1 MELQQGV
8 RAEVEELVTEER
20 TARAL
25 GSGGLPVYSTPS
37 MIALMEKASL
47 NAVAEYLPAENST
60 VGTALNVKHNAAS
73 PLGALIKAAGT
84 LKEIDGRRLVFEVR
98 AWDKNGIIG
107 EGTHERFII
116 DDKKFMAKTNLKAV

>member
-1 MELQQGV
+1 MELQQGL

-25 GSGGLPVYSTPS
+25 GSGDLPVYSTPS

-47 NAVAEYLPAENST
+47 SAVAEYLPAENST

-73 PLGALIKAAGT
+73 PLGALIKATGI

-98 AWDKNGIIG
+98 AWDKDGIIG
-107 EGTHERFII
+107 EGIHERFII
-116 DDKKFMAKTNLKAV
+116 NNEKFMIKTTEKLA